1 MRRIAE
7 LPSPWRYVV
16 IALLVLA
23 AIWLLRWLDEDD
35 AAQAGGTVEIH
46 YKLRAGATHHASAQP
61 LFTHLPASVA
71 AFDDPRVR
79 WRRIDVPAR
88 RANEVLGWLAHD
100 REVEEAF
107 VAPEITLPYA
117 GPEPGPAAARDGDS
131 CPITTPSYEHHQ
143 GYVGPAPEGIDAP
156 AAWKLGVRGQGVWFA
171 DVEGGWN
178 AKHED
183 LPGDRITHASGRVM
197 TDPMWRMHGTAVL
210 GEVVGRD
217 NGKGVVGLAPD
228 VDRVF
233 TSSLGGQSVADA
245 LDGAAERLRAG
256 DVLLIELQ
264 GTGPRGRYLPVE
276 WWDDNYDAIRAATQ
290 RGIVVI
296 EAAGNGAEDLD
307 RSAYKGK
314 LSRAGRDSGA
324 IVVGAGAPAREGYRD
339 RARLDFSNYGTRV
352 DVQGWG
358 RKVATL
364 DYGDLQACDHRRSQV
379 RRPSLHERVLG
390 HVECVADRRGR
401 GRPARELVQAR
412 AWQATGTGSV
422 ARSAAPH
429 RHAAVRRHR
438 RLVARVHERRL
449 LVVRPGLADCA
460 ATGPA
465 EYRAAAGPGARAR
478 GARTRAEVRSRS
490 GARTGGALS

>member
-7 LPSPWRYVV
+7 IPSPWRYVV
-16 IALLVLA
+16 IALLVIA
-23 AIWLLRWLDEDD
+23 AILLLQWLEEDEGTHAPACGRGATHAKMHGAD
-35 AAQAGGTVEIH
+35 AAGGSIEIH
-46 YKLRAGATHHASAQP
+46 YKLRPGASHHAHAVP

-71 AFDDPRVR
+71 AVDDPRAR

-88 RANEVLGWLAHD
+88 RASEVMGWLAQD
-100 REVEEAF
+100 PEVEEAF

-117 GPEPGPAAARDGDS
+117 GPEPRAVGRDSQRARRDGDS
-131 CPITTPSYEHHQ
+131 CPINTPSYEHHQ

-156 AAWKLGVRGQGVWFA
+156 AAWRRGVRGQGVWFA

-183 LPGDRITHASGRVM
+183 LPGDRIVHASGRVI

-228 VDRVF
+228 VERVF
-233 TSSLGGQSVADA
+233 TSSIGGQSVADA

-264 GTGPRGRYLPVE
+264 GTGPRGRFLPVE

-290 RGIVVI
+290 RGVVVI
-296 EAAGNGAEDLD
+296 EAAGNGGEDLD
-307 RSAYKGK
+307 RSTYKGK
-314 LSRAGRDSGA
+314 LSRSGRDSGA
-324 IVVGAGAPAREGYRD
+324 IMVGAGGPARAGYRD
-339 RARLDFSNYGTRV
+339 RARLDFSNFGTRV

-364 DYGDLQACDHRRSQV
+364 DYGDLQSCKHPDDRAY
-379 RRPSLHERVLG
+379 
-390 HVECVADRRGR
+390 ADRHYTNEFSGTSSASPIVAGAAVLLESWSRRERGAPLAPEVVR
-401 GRPARELVQAR
+401 DVLRR
-412 AWQATGTGSV
+412 TGTPQTDGIGGSFV
-422 ARSAAPH
+422 SAQQNIGPRPDLSRALDVLERAP
-429 RHAAVRRHR
+429 R
-438 RLVARVHERRL
+438 
-449 LVVRPGLADCA
+449 
-460 ATGPA
+460 
-465 EYRAAAGPGARAR
+465 
-478 GARTRAEVRSRS
+478 
-490 GARTGGALS
+490 